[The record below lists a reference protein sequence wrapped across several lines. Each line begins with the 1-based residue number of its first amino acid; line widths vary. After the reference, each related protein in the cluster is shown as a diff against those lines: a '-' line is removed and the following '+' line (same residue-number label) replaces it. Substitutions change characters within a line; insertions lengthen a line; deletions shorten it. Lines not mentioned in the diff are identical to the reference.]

1 MAIEEKF
8 SRLNNQENTAQE
20 AVSETKVYHPVDEL
34 FDIKDR
40 VSKKGK
46 KLKKRKKLK
55 KELRREK
62 LKLKKLRKSC
72 EKTKKEMAL
81 IKQDISRLKHSGYDS
96 KLNELIACNDPA
108 ERKKIAAELKKIEV
122 TAL

>member
-8 SRLNNQENTAQE
+8 SRLNNQEDTAQE
-20 AVSETKVYHPVDEL
+20 AVSETKVARPIDDL

-40 VSKKGK
+40 LTIKGK
-46 KLKKRKKLK
+46 EKAKKKRKKIEKALK
-55 KELRREK
+55 REK
-62 LKLKKLRKSC
+62 KRRKRMS
-72 EKTKKEMAL
+72 EHFKKTKEEMAL

-108 ERKKIAAELKKIEV
+108 ERKKIAAELKRIEV
-122 TAL
+122 

>member
-20 AVSETKVYHPVDEL
+20 AVSETKVHHPVDAL

-46 KLKKRKKLK
+46 KSKKRKKLK

-72 EKTKKEMAL
+72 EKTKKEMDL
-81 IKQDISRLKHSGYDS
+81 IKQDISRLKQSGYDN

-108 ERKKIAAELKKIEV
+108 ERKKIAAELKKSR
-122 TAL
+122 

>member
-46 KLKKRKKLK
+46 KSKKRKKLK

-72 EKTKKEMAL
+72 EKTKKELAV

-96 KLNELIACNDPA
+96 KLKELIACNDPA